1 MQRLTT
7 LLLLL
12 GFVIS
17 SHAQTECSL
26 LYDGNSDGMVN
37 TTDILGILS
46 EFGSA
51 CEDSLI
57 SVDCDTLVSYQGHDY
72 AIITIGSQCW
82 FAENLRS
89 TNYTNGDPINFISDP
104 FLWTIASDQQGDGL
118 NGVGAVTVM
127 QTNNPC
133 SNVLDP
139 NVCEIEGYYLNTYG
153 CLYNGPAVLDPR
165 GLCPNGWHVAT
176 DDDFKS
182 LESALGMPEAE
193 LDNFGLRGEGVG
205 HSIKSIDLWFPGNG
219 CNGGCGGDNSS
230 GWTGKPGGYIDASG
244 GNQNAGSTGHWW
256 TSTPLNANSPHPIS
270 RILYPSSNMV
280 YRDAGNSWLGYNVRC
295 IQDSEE

>member
-1 MQRLTT
+1 
-7 LLLLL
+7 
-12 GFVIS
+12 
-17 SHAQTECSL
+17 
-26 LYDGNSDGMVN
+26 MVN